1 MLHPKI
7 EALCDMGFDE
17 SAVLG
22 EEYNDAII
30 GVSTD
35 GRVVYSY
42 EKMVE
47 SLTSTDDIS
56 EEDAIEWIDFNPVRA
71 LPYYGETSPII
82 MHEIK

>member
-1 MLHPKI
+1 MHPKI

-17 SAVLG
+17 SAILG

-35 GRVVYSY
+35 GRVIYSY

-71 LPYYGETSPII
+71 PPYYGETSPII